1 MGGSSSSMGNSN
13 VGSNL
18 GTNGSSSYPSTP
30 ASKTEASKVE
40 MPSSMAPTLMTPS
53 VTSQPVS
60 GMSNEAAA
68 LFRKNRSALQALFDT
83 YATGDM
89 VSLEQFFSM
98 CSDFDLFPTFVN
110 RDGVVTCFGKTT
122 QTGYENYIN
131 ALYELAE
138 HALGKPTFEPLYP
151 TSQAKVDVM
160 LNLWGLADTSRL
172 TQINSKR
179 NV

>member
-1 MGGSSSSMGNSN
+1 MF
-13 VGSNL
+13 L
-18 GTNGSSSYPSTP
+18 
-30 ASKTEASKVE
+30 KE
-40 MPSSMAPTLMTPS
+40 
-53 VTSQPVS
+53 
-60 GMSNEAAA
+60 
-68 LFRKNRSALQALFDT
+68 R
-83 YATGDM
+83 
-89 VSLEQFFSM
+89 
-98 CSDFDLFPTFVN
+98 
-110 RDGVVTCFGKTT
+110 TCFNAQFVLTRFLCLSSLFLLSFSFSLHSCFGRTT
-122 QTGYENYIN
+122 QTGYVNYESFVN

>member
-1 MGGSSSSMGNSN
+1 MF
-13 VGSNL
+13 L
-18 GTNGSSSYPSTP
+18 R
-30 ASKTEASKVE
+30 
-40 MPSSMAPTLMTPS
+40 
-53 VTSQPVS
+53 S
-60 GMSNEAAA
+60 GMFGTSMFPAQFVLTRFLCLSS
-68 LFRKNRSALQALFDT
+68 LFLLSFSFSF
-83 YATGDM
+83 
-89 VSLEQFFSM
+89 SLHS
-98 CSDFDLFPTFVN
+98 
-110 RDGVVTCFGKTT
+110 CFGRTT
-122 QTGYENYIN
+122 QTGYVNYESFVN

>member
-1 MGGSSSSMGNSN
+1 MGGSSSTVGNSK

-18 GTNGSSSYPSTP
+18 GTNGGSSYPSTP

-40 MPSSMAPTLMTPS
+40 MPSIAPTLMTPS
-53 VTSQPVS
+53 VASQPVS

-110 RDGVVTCFGKTT
+110 RDGVVT
-122 QTGYENYIN
+122 
-131 ALYELAE
+131 
-138 HALGKPTFEPLYP
+138 
-151 TSQAKVDVM
+151 
-160 LNLWGLADTSRL
+160 
-172 TQINSKR
+172 
-179 NV
+179 

>member
-1 MGGSSSSMGNSN
+1 MNEMGGSMGGSSSSMGNSN

-18 GTNGSSSYPSTP
+18 GTNGGSSYPSTP

-110 RDGVVTCFGKTT
+110 RDGVVT
-122 QTGYENYIN
+122 
-131 ALYELAE
+131 
-138 HALGKPTFEPLYP
+138 
-151 TSQAKVDVM
+151 
-160 LNLWGLADTSRL
+160 
-172 TQINSKR
+172 
-179 NV
+179 